1 MKRIIAICIT
11 LLLVPVLLAVG
22 GCGSVPTEPDYA
34 GTMTEN
40 VLTAINEGDY
50 AKFSRDFDQA
60 MKDALTEAAFE
71 GLEGQLLASVGEY
84 VSKEVDKVVVTDEYT
99 TVIYNAKYTKA
110 DKVIITISF
119 STVDG
124 KTMVSGLY
132 FK

>member
-1 MKRIIAICIT
+1 MRRILAISLT
-11 LLLVPVLLAVG
+11 LLLIPVLLVTG

-34 GTMTEN
+34 GAMTES

-50 AKFSRDFDQA
+50 VKFSRDFDQA
-60 MKDALTEAAFE
+60 MKDALPEAAFNE
-71 GLEGQLLASVGEY
+71 LKSQLSASVGDY
-84 VSKEVDKVVVTDEYT
+84 VSKQVDKVVVTDEYT

-110 DKVIITISF
+110 DKVIITVSF

-124 KTMVSGLY
+124 TTLVSGLY